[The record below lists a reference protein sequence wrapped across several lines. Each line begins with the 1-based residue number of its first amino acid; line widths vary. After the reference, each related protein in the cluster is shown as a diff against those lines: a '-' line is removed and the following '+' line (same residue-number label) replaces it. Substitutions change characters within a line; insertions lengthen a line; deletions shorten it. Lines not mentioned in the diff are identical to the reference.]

1 MKKRILTFLIIFFCL
16 LFTITSFKYINLNI
30 SNNSINNNI
39 VTNNTNEKPVISI
52 DNKNEQLIN
61 TYINQYNNQDVVGE
75 LKILNT
81 NYTKAI
87 MQSSNNDYYLNHL
100 EDKTSS
106 FMGSIYLDFRINIET
121 DNKLLIFG
129 HNSETIEMPFKILEN
144 YYNKDYYNN
153 HKYIQITT
161 KSNIR
166 TYEIYAVLVEPTDF
180 TYMKTNFENKEQWYN
195 HIKTFKD
202 KSMYNTNIDINEKDN
217 IIILQTCSYHY
228 NYRMYDKKYLLV
240 VGKEIK

>member
-16 LFTITSFKYINLNI
+16 LFTITSFNYINLNI
-30 SNNSINNNI
+30 NNNSINNMTNI
-39 VTNNTNEKPVISI
+39 TNEKPVISI

-161 KSNIR
+161 KNNIR

-180 TYMKTNFENKEQWYN
+180 SYMKTNFENKEQWYN

-202 KSMYNTNIDINEKDN
+202 KSMYNTNIDINENDN

-228 NYRMYDKKYLLV
+228 NYRMYDKKYLLI

>member
-202 KSMYNTNIDINEKDN
+202 KSMYNTNIDINENDN